1 MPRTR
6 LSPEF
11 TVRVYRVVRAIP
23 AGRVMTYGKVAAM
36 IPPPSGTDV
45 PGYERVKARWVGYAM
60 AECPDDVPWQ
70 RVVNA
75 RGRVSLR
82 PGEGPEVQRL
92 LLMQEGVVFD
102 EAGRIE
108 LAAFGWDPG
117 PEWFA
122 GHPDLLPPPDDP
134 GGGPE
139 GRLEPVRLDGR
150 PTWTRWLSLAEPRD
164 PRIHS
169 TH

>member
-1 MPRTR
+1 MPHTR
-6 LSPEF
+6 LPSEF
-11 TVRVYRVVRAIP
+11 TARVYRVVRAIP
-23 AGRVMTYGKVAAM
+23 EGRVMTYGRVAAL

-45 PGYERVKARWVGYAM
+45 AGYERVKARWVGYAM

-75 RGRVSLR
+75 RGQVSLR

-122 GHPDLLPPPDDP
+122 GHPDLLPPPDHP
-134 GGGPE
+134 GGNRSTGS
-139 GRLEPVRLDGR
+139 VR
-150 PTWTRWLSLAEPRD
+150 
-164 PRIHS
+164 
-169 TH
+169 

>member
-6 LSPEF
+6 LPSEF
-11 TVRVYRVVRAIP
+11 TARVYRVVRAVP
-23 AGRVMTYGKVAAM
+23 PGRVTTYGRVAAL

-75 RGRVSLR
+75 RGQVSQR

-92 LLMQEGVVFD
+92 LLMQEGVVFN
-102 EAGRIE
+102 EAGRID
-108 LAAFGWDPG
+108 LTAFGWEPL
-117 PEWFA
+117 PEWYSA
-122 GHPDLLPPPDDP
+122 HPDLLSPPDSP
-134 GGGPE
+134 G
-139 GRLEPVRLDGR
+139 
-150 PTWTRWLSLAEPRD
+150 
-164 PRIHS
+164 
-169 TH
+169 